1 MVDKSNWLKH
11 SVLCSD
17 MRNPFISG
25 SLSPF
30 LRSVTS
36 RCACQLQSCQ
46 GTVPPGMKFAAPG
59 GSPCLR
65 SFVSLLPSGADSVR
79 HLPSPRCALL
89 RLVRGVHQGPLVG
102 PSSSLHL
109 GPGQRQILRLSSAA
123 LLRCCLSLSP
133 LLAA

>member
-30 LRSVTS
+30 RHEQMCLPV
-36 RCACQLQSCQ
+36 ASCQ

-89 RLVRGVHQGPLVG
+89 RLVRGVHQGPFVG

-109 GPGQRQILRLSSAA
+109 GPGGRQILRLSSAA

-133 LLAA
+133 LLVA